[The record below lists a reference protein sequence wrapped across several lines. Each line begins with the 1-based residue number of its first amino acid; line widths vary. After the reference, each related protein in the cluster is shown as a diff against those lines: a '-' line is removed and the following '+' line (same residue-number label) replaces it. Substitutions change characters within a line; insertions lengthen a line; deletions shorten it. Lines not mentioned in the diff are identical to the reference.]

1 MRMRL
6 SLFHDQSVFM
16 GEMADFFLFFK
27 QKALLHNS
35 VPLFFHPS
43 SVSHVLP
50 PLFCVELSHQ
60 RTLIASKVPLIL
72 EHPGS
77 RLVLF
82 SKD

>member
-16 GEMADFFLFFK
+16 GEMADFFSFFFK

-50 PLFCVELSHQ
+50 PFFCVELSHQ
-60 RTLIASKVPLIL
+60 RTLIALQSPFDT
-72 EHPGS
+72 GAS
-77 RLVLF
+77 R
-82 SKD
+82 K